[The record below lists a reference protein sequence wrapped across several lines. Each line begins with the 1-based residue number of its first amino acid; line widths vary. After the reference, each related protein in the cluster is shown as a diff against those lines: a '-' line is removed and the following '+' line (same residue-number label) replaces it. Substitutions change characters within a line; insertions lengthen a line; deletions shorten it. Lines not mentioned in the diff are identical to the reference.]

1 MYTCQ
6 DIHRLF
12 IRCGFC
18 RCIGFSSIFSSQT
31 IKQSTNQK
39 LKIKRI
45 EVNVSSMQKLINV
58 YFHCLPLTMSTLNT
72 FHLLSG
78 GLRDTSGNAM
88 TTEITSLNLENKIS
102 QEVSVVRLK
111 FIFIQ
116 TLTSSLLSFSA
127 GGGFGTYLFMD

>member
-1 MYTCQ
+1 MYW
-6 DIHRLF
+6 
-12 IRCGFC
+12 
-18 RCIGFSSIFSSQT
+18 IFFHLSQT
-31 IKQSTNQK
+31 IKQLTNQK

-78 GLRDTSGNAM
+78 GLRDTSGSAM

-111 FIFIQ
+111 LF
-116 TLTSSLLSFSA
+116 LSK
-127 GGGFGTYLFMD
+127 L